1 MNELSI
7 TLDSR
12 SGEHLY
18 EQIYEYIKDEIM
30 KGKLPA
36 GERLPSTRNLAEF
49 LQISRTTVDQA
60 YGQLVSEGYIE
71 ARPYKGFFVCKVEEL
86 FHMKEEL
93 HTKAVPKEDVN
104 EPEFDFSPHGIDMS
118 CFPFATWKKISKDV
132 FAERGTELFKAGEK
146 QGDADFRVTICRYL
160 HSARGV
166 ECEPDQIILG
176 AGNDYLLLL
185 LSKILSDQSVIAME
199 RFTYRK
205 AYLAFEKSGFH
216 MKAVDFDEYGMDV
229 TQLSDSGADVAY
241 VMPSHQFPTGI
252 VMPIG
257 RRMELLNWAAQAEGR
272 FLIEDDYDSEFRY
285 KGKPVPALWAS
296 DRNGR
301 VIYIGTFSKSIAPS
315 IRVSFMVL
323 PRELLPRYEQT
334 CGFLSCTVSRIDQA
348 ILNMFIS
355 QGHYERYLNKM
366 RKVYKS
372 KHDILLEELSDF
384 ADQFEILGENAGLH
398 ILLRSRKNN
407 LSRELQK
414 TAYKNGILIQTLD
427 DYSIDR
433 EKRKQEYAYVL
444 LGYGSLSEDRIR
456 EGIRK
461 LKEIWMI

>member
-7 TLDSR
+7 ALDSR

-18 EQIYEYIKDEIM
+18 EQIYEYIKNEIM

-36 GERLPSTRNLAEF
+36 GEKLPSTRNLAEF
-49 LQISRTTVDQA
+49 LQISRTTVDLA

-71 ARPYKGFFVCKVEEL
+71 ARPYKGYFVCKVEEL
-86 FHMKEEL
+86 FHMKENL
-93 HTKAVPKEDVN
+93 HTKAVCERDEQ

-118 CFPFATWKKISKDV
+118 CFPFSTWKKISKDI
-132 FAERGTELFKAGEK
+132 FAERGADLFKPGGK
-146 QGDADFRVTICRYL
+146 QGDADFRETICRYL

-166 ECEPDQIILG
+166 ECEPDQIIIG

-185 LSKILSDQSVIAME
+185 LSKILSDRSVIAME

-205 AYLAFEKSGFH
+205 AYLAFAKSGFP
-216 MKAVDFDEYGMDV
+216 MRVVDFDEYGMDV
-229 TQLSDSGADVAY
+229 TQLSGCGADVAY

-315 IRVSFMVL
+315 IRVSFMVI
-323 PRELLPRYEQT
+323 PRKLLPRYEQT

-372 KHDILLEELSDF
+372 KHDVLLEELSDVEEH
-384 ADQFEILGENAGLH
+384 FEILGENAGLH
-398 ILLRSRKNN
+398 ILLKSRKND
-407 LSRELQK
+407 LSQELKK
-414 TAYKNGILIQTLD
+414 TACKNGILVQTLD
-427 DYSIDR
+427 DYCIDPG
-433 EKRKQEYAYVL
+433 KGQKEYAYVL
-444 LGYGSLSEDRIR
+444 LGYGSLSEAAIR